1 LAELFALSEELL
13 RGKLDHL
20 VGSIERVLVEG
31 ESKAGSCKVTG
42 RTERNEIVHI
52 TDDHGASLIGEVVEV
67 RIVRSFKHS
76 LEGEITPGYQAS
88 RRPAPP
94 RAPRRVLPVVAAES

>member
-1 LAELFALSEELL
+1 
-13 RGKLDHL
+13 
-20 VGSIERVLVEG
+20 LVEG
-31 ESKAGSCKVTG
+31 ESKAGTNKVTG

-52 TDDHGASLIGEVVEV
+52 ADDDGASLVGEVVEV

-76 LEGEITPGYQAS
+76 LEGEMTPTYQAS

-94 RAPRRVLPVVAAES
+94 RAPRRALPLVAVDS